1 MNTAESVAA
10 ILIMV
15 VLGIVGIFLC
25 AGKGSFL
32 LGSVRDMENGTKKT
46 FATRVFGILLIVID
60 VILAV
65 VVLDR

>member
-10 ILIMV
+10 ILLMV

-46 FATRVFGILLIVID
+46 FFTRVFGILLLVID
-60 VILAV
+60 MILAV
-65 VVLDR
+65 VVFGK